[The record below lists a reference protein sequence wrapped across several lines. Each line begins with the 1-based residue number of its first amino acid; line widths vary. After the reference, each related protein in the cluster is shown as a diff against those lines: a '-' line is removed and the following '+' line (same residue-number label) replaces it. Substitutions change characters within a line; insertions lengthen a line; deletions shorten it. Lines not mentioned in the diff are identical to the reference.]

1 MSASRNTILRL
12 ISASQHS
19 ACPCHG
25 GRLHVPPHGQAQALT
40 QLRSFA
46 SPVEKIEK
54 EYAFEVCFQPPH
66 FQEPCFDILSDRC
79 FQPPL
84 RRRSDS

>member
-25 GRLHVPPHGQAQALT
+25 GRLHVLPHGQAQALS

-54 EYAFEVCFQPPH
+54 EYAFEVCSQPSH
-66 FQEPCFDILSDRC
+66 FQEP
-79 FQPPL
+79 
-84 RRRSDS
+84 